1 MSGSVSPSVLV
12 ACDDLLLLDEV
23 IRYLEEIPQ
32 WRLVVPARSAEELLR
47 GADLTLP
54 DFVLMSDRIALDL
67 AADPKAGLLEA
78 GCVVFA
84 RQETIETLRSALTLG
99 AEGFVLWPQERLQLK
114 PIVERGIISQAT
126 SSFVSGNLHCVWA
139 PKGGAGSSVIAAH
152 LAGCLAHTQ
161 KDTILVDLDLDHAD
175 QTSIL
180 QAETNTKS
188 VLDLMR
194 VGDEVTADM
203 VRSVAWTHP
212 GGFRVILAPGKYGET
227 ALVKPTQLARVLT
240 TVREVADHVVA
251 DLPSGLSDLNLS
263 LLVEASSIVLV
274 LTPDLLGLRRA
285 AEAVRMLRSAGVDT
299 SRVHAV
305 LNQAGGV
312 DISAKEVEQVLE
324 VPKATRVSA
333 DFQIY
338 RMTNRGQLSP
348 RCSRMLVSLA
358 KRLGN
363 IQQVGPLG
371 IQNETQA
378 AEFKAGAP
386 RSEPPTRER
395 ARSKA
400 LQGSRR

>member
-32 WRLVVPARSAEELLR
+32 WRLVAPARSAAELLR

-54 DFVLMSDRIALDL
+54 DFVLMSDRIAFEL
-67 AADPKAGLLEA
+67 AADPKSSRLDA

-114 PIVERGIISQAT
+114 PIVEQGIISQAT
-126 SSFVSGNLHCVWA
+126 ASFVSGNLHCVWA

-152 LAGCLAHTQ
+152 LAGCLANTH
-161 KDTILVDLDLDHAD
+161 KDTMLVDLDLDNAD

-180 QAETNTKS
+180 QAGTNAKS
-188 VLDLMR
+188 ILDLLR

-212 GGFRVILAPGKYGET
+212 AGFRVILAPGKFGET
-227 ALVKPTQLARVLT
+227 ALVKPSQLGRVLST
-240 TVREVADHVVA
+240 AREVADHVVA

-263 LLVEASSIVLV
+263 VLVEASSIVLV

-285 AEAVRMLRSAGVDT
+285 GEAVRMLRSAGMDT
-299 SRVHAV
+299 NRVHAV

-312 DISAKEVEQVLE
+312 DISPKDVEQVLE

-333 DFQIY
+333 DFKIY

-363 IQQVGPLG
+363 IQQIGALG
-371 IQNETQA
+371 SQNETQDP
-378 AEFKAGAP
+378 EFMGGAP
-386 RSEPPTRER
+386 RSEPPARER
-395 ARSKA
+395 A
-400 LQGSRR
+400 GSRRLQRSRR

>member
-1 MSGSVSPSVLV
+1 VSPSVLV

-32 WRLVVPARSAEELLR
+32 WRLVAPARSAEELLR

-54 DFVLMSDRIALDL
+54 DFVLMSDRIALEL
-67 AADPKAGLLEA
+67 AVDPKAGQLQA

-84 RQETIETLRSALTLG
+84 RQETVETLRSALTLG
-99 AEGFVLWPQERLQLK
+99 AEGFILWPQERLQLK

-126 SSFVSGNLHCVWA
+126 SSSVSGNLHCVWA

-152 LAGCLAHTQ
+152 LAGCLANTR
-161 KDTILVDLDLDHAD
+161 KDTMLVDLDLDNAD

-180 QAETNTKS
+180 QAGAAAQS
-188 VLDLMR
+188 ILDLLR
-194 VGDEVTADM
+194 VGDEVTPDM
-203 VRSVAWTHP
+203 VRSVAWNHP
-212 GGFRVILAPGKYGET
+212 VGFRVILAPGKFGET
-227 ALVKPTQLARVLT
+227 ALVKPSQLGKVLST
-240 TVREVADHVVA
+240 AREVADHVVA

-263 LLVEASSIVLV
+263 VLVEASSIVLV

-285 AEAVRMLRSAGVDT
+285 SEAVRMLRSAGMDT
-299 SRVHAV
+299 NRVHAV

-312 DISAKEVEQVLE
+312 DISPKDVEQVLE

-333 DFQIY
+333 DLQIY

-348 RCSRMLVSLA
+348 RCSRMLASLA

-363 IQQVGPLG
+363 IQQVGALG
-371 IQNETQA
+371 SSSESA
-378 AEFKAGAP
+378 
-386 RSEPPTRER
+386 SEPPARER
-395 ARSKA
+395 ARSSA
-400 LQGSRR
+400 PQGARR